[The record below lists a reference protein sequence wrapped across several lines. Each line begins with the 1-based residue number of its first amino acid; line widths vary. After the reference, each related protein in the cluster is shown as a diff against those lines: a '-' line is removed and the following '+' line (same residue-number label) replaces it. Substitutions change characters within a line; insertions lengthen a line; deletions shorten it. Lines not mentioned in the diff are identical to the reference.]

1 MSAPVLTPPPDRL
14 KLILAF
20 AAVYLI
26 WGSTYLGMALV
37 TKQLPPLFTSAVRF
51 LIAGSLMYGFVR
63 AKGIPPPTF
72 RQWQSALLIGT
83 LLLGVGN
90 GSVAIAIQAIPTGI
104 VALLVAS
111 LPLWI
116 VLLNWIAFSRKRPG
130 PREMLGVILGL
141 VGMAILIGPDR
152 LQTEGSLNW
161 GGVAILLSGT
171 ISWAAGT
178 LAAPRTDLPPSRTL
192 STSMQILAAGLVLVP
207 VSIWLED
214 WSVLASHRWTF
225 TEISSM
231 AYLVIFGSVV
241 AFTAYVWLVQVA
253 PPGLVATYAYV
264 NPVVAML
271 LGAAVLNEPV
281 TGRSVLAAA
290 IIISGVILITLRKR
304 PTDSLPQNGK

>member
-1 MSAPVLTPPPDRL
+1 MSVPVLTPPPDRL

-20 AAVYLI
+20 AIVYLI

-51 LIAGSLMYGFVR
+51 LIAGTLMYGFIR
-63 AKGIPPPTF
+63 AKGMPPPTF
-72 RQWQSALLIGT
+72 RHWRSALLIGT

-116 VLLNWIAFSRKRPG
+116 VLLNWVAFSRKRPG
-130 PREMLGVILGL
+130 PRETLGVILGL

-152 LQTEGSLNW
+152 LRTEGSLDW
-161 GGVAILLSGT
+161 AGVAILLMGT
-171 ISWAAGT
+171 ISWAMGT
-178 LAAPRTDLPPSRTL
+178 LLAPRTDLPSSRTL
-192 STSMQILAAGLVLVP
+192 STAMQIVAAGVVLVP
-207 VSIWLED
+207 MSVWLED
-214 WSVLASHRWTF
+214 WSVVANHRWTL
-225 TEISSM
+225 TEIGSM
-231 AYLVIFGSVV
+231 AYLVVFGSIV

-271 LGAAVLNEPV
+271 LGALVLNEPV

-290 IIISGVILITLRKR
+290 IIICGVILITLRKQQAS
-304 PTDSLPQNGK
+304 SLPQNGK